1 MKKLYTI
8 KFYSQKNGSTKL
20 VEHDLMEKYE
30 YDKKQ
35 AFRTGRA
42 ELVRIAT
49 IDLNNYDDCDDC
61 DDIKDAINEIIV
73 NKNNNYH
80 YDITTYLFK
89 VFSKKVKK

>member
-1 MKKLYTI
+1 MCWY
-8 KFYSQKNGSTKL
+8 GSTKL
-20 VEHDLMEKYE
+20 VEHDLIEKCE

-35 AFRTGRA
+35 AFKTGRA

-49 IDLNNYDDCDDC
+49 IDLNNNDDN
-61 DDIKDAINEIIV
+61 DDIKEAISEIIV

-80 YDITTYLFK
+80 YDTTTYSFK

>member
-1 MKKLYTI
+1 MSKLYTI

-20 VEHDLMEKYE
+20 VEHDLIEKYE

-35 AFRTGRA
+35 AFKTGRA

-49 IDLNNYDDCDDC
+49 IDLNNCDDSG
-61 DDIKDAINEIIV
+61 DEIKEIINDIIV

-80 YDITTYLFK
+80 YDATNYLFK

>member
-1 MKKLYTI
+1 MSKLYTI

-20 VEHDLMEKYE
+20 IEHDSIEKYE

-35 AFRTGRA
+35 AFKTGRA

-49 IDLNNYDDCDDC
+49 IDLNNNYDSG
-61 DDIKDAINEIIV
+61 DDIKEAINEIIV
-73 NKNNNYH
+73 NKNNNYYH
-80 YDITTYLFK
+80 DTTTYLFK

>member
-1 MKKLYTI
+1 MSKLYTI
-8 KFYSQKNGSTKL
+8 KFYSKKNGSTKL
-20 VEHDLMEKYE
+20 VEHDLIEKCE

-35 AFRTGRA
+35 AFKTGRA

-49 IDLNNYDDCDDC
+49 IDLNNYDDDN
-61 DDIKDAINEIIV
+61 DDIKETINEIIV

-80 YDITTYLFK
+80 YDTTTWLFK

>member
-8 KFYSQKNGSTKL
+8 KFYSKKNGSTKL
-20 VEHDLMEKYE
+20 VEHDLIEKCE

-35 AFRTGRA
+35 AFKTGRA

-49 IDLNNYDDCDDC
+49 IDLNNNDDN
-61 DDIKDAINEIIV
+61 DDIKEAISEIIV

-80 YDITTYLFK
+80 YDTTTYSFK

>member
-1 MKKLYTI
+1 MSKIYTI
-8 KFYSQKNGSTKL
+8 RFYSQKNGSTKL
-20 VEHDLMEKYE
+20 VEHDLLEKYE

-35 AFRTGRA
+35 AFKTGRA

-49 IDLNNYDDCDDC
+49 IDLNNHEDTNDE
-61 DDIKDAINEIIV
+61 IKNAINEIIV

-80 YDITTYLFK
+80 YDTTTWLFK